1 MTLPLRVIWAGS
13 VMHVIAGCLPA
24 PPSSTCI
31 AISGTIS
38 GTLSGIGAVG
48 GGAVGGGAVG
58 GGAVGGGVGVD
69 VEGGAHVVR
78 LHTGY

>member
-58 GGAVGGGVGVD
+58 GGVAGGVGVD